1 MSARESV
8 SVAGIR
14 QELIAAGFEVFRS
27 RGDEIALAE
36 RPRENLIMDSG
47 VVLRVGEPLEVRV
60 AFYVQKLDFPND
72 DQERLFDHARRKAA
86 PALSEGFVEV
96 TTAVTHV
103 SDPGDRRRTLDT
115 FYSVVY
121 AKESSAVGDA
131 ITLLKRALSFDR
143 DA

>member
-1 MSARESV
+1 MPVSELL

-14 QELIAAGFEVFRS
+14 KELVAAGLEVFRS

-60 AFYVQKLDFPND
+60 AFYVQKVDFPND
-72 DQERLFDHARRKAA
+72 DQERLFEHARRKAA

-96 TTAVTHV
+96 TTKVTPV
-103 SDPGDRRRTLDT
+103 PDPGNHLRTLDT

-121 AKESSAVGDA
+121 AKKSSAVGDA
-131 ITLLKRALSFDR
+131 ITLLKRALSFEK